1 MQEIMHI
8 VQRAKIKQLNVYVL
22 SSSSLFSFSCSK
34 LFSDASEKCIVQKY

>member
-1 MQEIMHI
+1 MHI

-22 SSSSLFSFSCSK
+22 SSSSSLFSFSCSK